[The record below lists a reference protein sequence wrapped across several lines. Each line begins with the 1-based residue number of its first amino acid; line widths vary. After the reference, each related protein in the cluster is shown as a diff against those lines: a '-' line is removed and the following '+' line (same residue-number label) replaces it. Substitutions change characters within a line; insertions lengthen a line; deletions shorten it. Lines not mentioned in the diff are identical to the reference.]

1 MHYITSNAIISGKF
15 TVIFLIPV
23 IINLRYIRLLTLAL
37 DQCFYDII
45 KVSIGSFLNSATFH
59 FFNPF
64 LQSVLK
70 NRFVFPQRKRSQKTV
85 GEQHLS

>member
-1 MHYITSNAIISGKF
+1 MHCITSDAIISGKF
-15 TVIFLIPV
+15 TAILLIPA
-23 IINLRYIRLLTLAL
+23 IINLRYIRLSLAL

-45 KVSIGSFLNSATFH
+45 KVSMGSFPNSATLY

-70 NRFVFPQRKRSQKTV
+70 NSFGFPQEKITPKTV